1 MATMKIRSRHLT
13 RSERIRGTAFPR
25 ADKNHLYGVRCCLSH
40 AERLP
45 CLLAEATSGGLLSEA
60 AGGSAVSKN
69 IGR

>member
-25 ADKNHLYGVRCCLSH
+25 ADKNHLYGVRCCLSN
-40 AERLP
+40 AERLG
-45 CLLAEATSGGLLSEA
+45 CLWAEATLGFLSEA